1 MNPSHP
7 KNIEIKV
14 TVDGRLVAE
23 AIDAFDL
30 DPAAAQARSIWFCE
44 SAAGLHHQRLDLLDR
59 GIILRMRAG
68 AFDSSDATVKL
79 RGSQPPQ
86 LSSTWQDKFEVE
98 GDWSGEQ
105 KMISASL
112 TAKIKAGVIESA
124 VAEGGCL
131 QDVFAGLQTR
141 YLSEEC
147 EPPVAPAELRALGP
161 IAALKWKAFSV
172 DGLSSDVR
180 AEQWAVDDLLFLE
193 FSLRVKFRDA
203 KDAQQELRQVI
214 ADHGIKIGNQQA
226 PKTSLVLRHLAETSG
241 DTVAGAR

>member
-1 MNPSHP
+1 MDPSHP
-7 KNIEIKV
+7 KNVEIKV

-23 AIDAFDL
+23 AIDAFNL
-30 DPAAAQARSIWFCE
+30 DPAAAEARSIWFCE

-68 AFDSSDATVKL
+68 GLDSSDATVKL

-86 LSSTWQDKFEVE
+86 LRSHWRDEFEIE

-112 TAKIKAGVIESA
+112 TAKVKAGVIESS
-124 VAEGGCL
+124 VAAGGSL
-131 QDVFAGLQTR
+131 QDVFAGLQSR

-147 EPPVAPAELRALGP
+147 EPPVGAAELRALGP

-172 DGLSSDVR
+172 DGLSSGVR
-180 AEQWAVDDLLFLE
+180 AERWAVDDLLFLE
-193 FSLRVKFRDA
+193 FSIRVKFRDG

-214 ADHGIKIGNQQA
+214 ADHGIKVGNQQA
-226 PKTSLVLRHLAETSG
+226 PKTSMVLRHLAKIG
-241 DTVAGAR
+241 